1 MRAKLKSC
9 ELFFSSLLV
18 FCFLEFLLCCLLP
31 LFFVSQELKFSLFLE
46 HFSFLLLLGR
56 LLLL

>member
-9 ELFFSSLLV
+9 ELFFSSLLF
-18 FCFLEFLLCCLLP
+18 FCFLEFLLRCLLS
-31 LFFVSQELKFSLFLE
+31 LFFVSQELEFSLFLE
-46 HFSFLLLLGR
+46 HFSFLLLLSR